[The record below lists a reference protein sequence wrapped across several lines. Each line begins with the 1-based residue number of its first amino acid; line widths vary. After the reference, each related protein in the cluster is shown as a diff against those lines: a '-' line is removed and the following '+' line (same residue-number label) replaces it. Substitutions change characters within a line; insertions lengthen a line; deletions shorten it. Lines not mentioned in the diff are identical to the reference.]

1 MPATLLAPQ
10 PGLPVV
16 PAEDACPDCLGT
28 GVDSDTDGS
37 LTGTV
42 GTPVLCWC
50 SGGLD
55 LETNIARF
63 GVCDDCGGTG
73 LDVDPDGS
81 QSGTVGTVVVCGCSG
96 GAR

>member
-10 PGLPVV
+10 PGPSAAFTENVCL
-16 PAEDACPDCLGT
+16 DCLGT
-28 GVDSDTDGS
+28 GVDSDSDGS

-42 GTPVLCWC
+42 GAPVLCWC

-73 LDVDPDGS
+73 LDVDSDGS
-81 QSGTVGTVVVCGCSG
+81 QSGTIGTIVVCGCSG